1 MMQFF
6 GVMNIVNSE
15 PIAICHSEIDGS
27 EGDTIDD
34 GSELWEKLED
44 IFFAAVFFIPHP
56 IGNRTVVACFVVS
69 HCATLL
75 LRLL

>member
-1 MMQFF
+1 MMQLF

-27 EGDTIDD
+27 EGDAIDD
-34 GSELWEKLED
+34 GSELREKLED
-44 IFFAAVFFIPHP
+44 IFFAAVLFILHS
-56 IGNRTVVACFVVS
+56 IGNRAVVTCFVVS